1 MEFRI
6 LGPLQVV
13 EDGRE
18 VPVSGPRERALLL
31 LLALSAGH
39 VVSANRLIDVLW
51 GEHLPRRPANALQA
65 LVART
70 RKALGQQGR
79 RVLATRE
86 PGYLLAVN
94 TDQVDALRFEN
105 LVAQARQLKNAD
117 SAVDAAPAGS

>member
-1 MEFRI
+1 
-6 LGPLQVV
+6 PP
-13 EDGRE
+13 
-18 VPVSGPRERALLL
+18 PVACAE
-31 LLALSAGH
+31 AGH
-39 VVSANRLIDVLW
+39 VVSANRLIDGLW

-105 LVAQARQLKNAD
+105 LVAQAKQLKNAD
-117 SAVDAAPAGS
+117 SAVAASLLR